1 MWHQQE
7 RVTYSALAYHFR
19 ATEKKPSARLG
30 LFTTCIP
37 DLVGYESLDGHQAL
51 E

>member
-7 RVTYSALAYHFR
+7 RVTYSALDYHFR
-19 ATEKKPSARLG
+19 ATGRKPYARLG

-37 DLVGYESLDGHQAL
+37 DFVAYGDLDGHQAL